1 MSDIKK
7 ISPEYKAF
15 LDHATNLLGQGL
27 TYPEIGKILDMPWGV
42 VETAVEA
49 EKLIKRYNL
58 RG

>member
-7 ISPEYKAF
+7 ITPEYQAF
-15 LDHATNLLGQGL
+15 LDHANNLLGQGL
-27 TYPEIGKILDMPWGV
+27 TYQEIGVVLDMPWGV

>member
-7 ISPEYKAF
+7 ITPEYQAF

-27 TYPEIGKILDMPWGV
+27 TYQEIGKVLDMPCRI
-42 VETAVEA
+42 VESAVEA
-49 EKLIKRYNL
+49 EKLIKYYNL

>member
-7 ISPEYKAF
+7 ITPEYQAF

-27 TYPEIGKILDMPWGV
+27 TYQEIGVVLDMPWGV

-49 EKLIKRYNL
+49 EKLIKSYNL